1 MSGQPNGGGGSHF
14 YGFADD
20 PAQDRHIQNMIDH
33 ASDFLPLQGV
43 SQAASH
49 TLGASDLDGN
59 GGEHFDLY
67 GHLNTSIDDLDDF
80 DRRLLGRP
88 STSSYS
94 ATPAYNPPIPS
105 LPTGD
110 NLTFTQ
116 QPQILRDA
124 SHHFRQYATRG
135 QEQRPSQFVTNS
147 VNLDQLNHSPATL
160 PILERDGSR
169 RVSELQGRSQ
179 LVTPPL
185 YSAHPRQNS
194 PSNALFHSS
203 SPTVGNSSPSMRLG
217 LRRPE
222 SQATSRPSLPQPP
235 APTAGISMDLQHA
248 PTNLTPKVAGT
259 HLVDPR
265 AVLPAKCQAV
275 FPYNLF
281 NAVQSKCFPLVYG
294 SDDNVVVSAP
304 TGSGKTAILEM
315 AICKLISSPNG
326 ENFKI
331 VYQAPTKSLCSER
344 ARDWEKKFSHL
355 NLECLELTGDTSP
368 SQVRRVGTASIIVT
382 TPEKWDSITRKW
394 SDHHRLLDMVRL
406 VLIDEVH
413 IVKDVRGAT
422 LEAVVSRMKTSG
434 ANVRFIA
441 LSATVPN
448 LDDLAMWLGRNH
460 REQAQ
465 PAQRLGFGEEMR
477 PVKLKKH
484 VHGYDCPGNEH
495 MFDKT
500 LDSKLISLLSRYGER
515 KPVMVFCL
523 TRKSCEQTAK
533 KLAEWWTSHNNDN
546 RPWPCPKSRVPA
558 RNKDLQ
564 EIVSH
569 GVAFHHAGLDAA
581 DRATVERSYLHES
594 KLHLNLVEHLNSEI
608 GLGTI
613 KNLDTAKKWLS
624 GTFLFVRMRQAPQ
637 HYLSEMPETDKLNR
651 SKPEVLIQAW
661 CERDI
666 EQLQTFN
673 LITRTEPLS
682 CTQYGTAM
690 ARYMIPFDTMKELL
704 DIPIGS
710 NVEELLISLSKTA
723 TFRDLRFKSHER
735 SFLQRVNSEVMY
747 PIKGPISDT
756 WHKVYLLVQFSLA
769 TLEMPADESN
779 SIKRQTLVE
788 TNIIFDRLNR
798 LVRCVIDCKV
808 FDCDGMGAKAG
819 LELTRALAAK
829 SWDYQPTQLQQVPG
843 VGPVITRKLASHG
856 VKTVSDLAT
865 RSFVDIE
872 RFVGRNSP
880 YGKKLL
886 QSLEGFPR
894 LKMTTSI
901 IAQNVQTHSKPGEAP
916 VVMVKSIL
924 GFDNKQV
931 PTWNN
936 RIPIVTF
943 IAHTGGRLV
952 HFARGNLRHIGE
964 SENFALKFAAVIQSA
979 DETITCCFS
988 CEEIVGTEVT
998 EVISHNVPP
1007 QAFKGH
1013 PHGKSSAQ
1021 SNEELSEQSIG
1032 GIDEEGIADV
1042 DMLSAFV
1049 ATTSH
1054 DHEEPESQPRLAELD
1069 KELNKEFQDIEEI
1082 LKDESISQ
1090 EQETTM
1096 AVPVQMSNGKWK
1108 CNHHCAG
1115 GALTK
1120 AGKQCTHKCCH
1131 EGLDKPRPPNQ
1142 KKGSAKTKKQQVKEA
1157 SSTEGDVL
1165 TTRGQPSR
1173 AQSSDLDDAEVE
1185 ANSSSAN
1192 IGRKRSSVPSA
1203 SQKKAADD
1211 PRPMKKNRQL
1221 DASDDDIECIDLCSS
1236 DDGESLSP
1244 PKVHS
1249 NVSASSRAQKRLSD
1263 LHHRVQPQTIEPSRL
1278 TKPCKALGGPQGGQT
1293 INEDSCFDGD
1303 VFDDE
1308 SEDFPSLSDMID
1320 QAEDSQSRG
1329 TTQEALIR
1337 DETLGPDIFKAFQE
1351 NQGYVY
1357 GPSLSFTTAGELE
1370 KATRCVKPDE
1380 IDMSVISGEDAETS
1394 KMEDD
1399 MVDDLQEFDTS
1410 THRELHE
1417 KFLPDD
1423 DVSSGVGGIGG
1434 LADHV
1439 LFAPDPDNLGAEVE
1453 AQMSTNPS
1461 SVKLATPLP
1470 GEPAWVAEY
1479 DQELIAALRGAVDF
1493 VE

>member
-1 MSGQPNGGGGSHF
+1 MSGQPNGGDGSHF

-20 PAQDRHIQNMIDH
+20 PAQDHHIQNMIDH

-43 SQAASH
+43 SQAPSH

-59 GGEHFDLY
+59 DGEHFNIY

-80 DRRLLGRP
+80 
-88 STSSYS
+88 
-94 ATPAYNPPIPS
+94 
-105 LPTGD
+105 
-110 NLTFTQ
+110 
-116 QPQILRDA
+116 
-124 SHHFRQYATRG
+124 
-135 QEQRPSQFVTNS
+135 
-147 VNLDQLNHSPATL
+147 
-160 PILERDGSR
+160 
-169 RVSELQGRSQ
+169 
-179 LVTPPL
+179 
-185 YSAHPRQNS
+185 AHPRQNS
-194 PSNALFHSS
+194 PSSALFHSS
-203 SPTVGNSSPSMRLG
+203 SPTVENSSPSMRLS
-217 LRRPE
+217 LRRPK
-222 SQATSRPSLPQPP
+222 SQTASRPSLPQPP
-235 APTAGISMDLQHA
+235 APTAGISVDLQHA
-248 PTNLTPKVAGT
+248 PSNLTPKVAGT

-265 AVLPAKCQAV
+265 AALPTNCQAV

-355 NLECLELTGDTSP
+355 NLECVELTGDTSP
-368 SQVRRVGTASIIVT
+368 SQIRRVGTASIIVT

-413 IVKDVRGAT
+413 IVKDIRGAT

-448 LDDLAMWLGRNH
+448 LHDLAMWLGRTH
-460 REQAQ
+460 RDQAQ

-533 KLAEWWTSHNNDN
+533 KLAEWWASHNNDN
-546 RPWPCPKSRVPA
+546 RPWPGPKSRVPVM
-558 RNKDLQ
+558 NKYLQ

-581 DRATVERSYLHES
+581 DRASVERSYLHGELHVICCTSTLAVGVNLPCHTVVLKGTSVYVDNGLQECSDLEVMQMLGRAGRPQFDRSATAIIMTRSSNVQKYEKMISGQEILES
-594 KLHLNLVEHLNSEI
+594 KLHLNLIEHLNSEI

-624 GTFLFVRMRQAPQ
+624 GTFLFVRMRQAPH
-637 HYLSEMPETDKLNR
+637 HYLSDMPETDKQNR
-651 SKPEVLIQAW
+651 SKPEDLIQAW

-710 NVEELLISLSKTA
+710 NVEQLLISLSKTA

-735 SFLQRVNSEVMY
+735 GFLQKINSEVMY

-943 IAHTGGRLV
+943 IAYTGGRLV

-964 SENFALKFAAVIQSA
+964 SETFALKFAAVIQNA

-998 EVISHNVPP
+998 EVISHNLRPRAFEGLP
-1007 QAFKGH
+1007 QGI
-1013 PHGKSSAQ
+1013 SSAQ

-1032 GIDEEGIADV
+1032 EIDEEGIADV

-1049 ATTSH
+1049 VTNS
-1054 DHEEPESQPRLAELD
+1054 DGREKPESQPRLAELD
-1069 KELNKEFQDIEEI
+1069 EELNMEFQDIDEI
-1082 LKDESISQ
+1082 LKEESISQ
-1090 EQETTM
+1090 EQKIAM

-1142 KKGSAKTKKQQVKEA
+1142 KKGSAKNKKQQVKEA

-1165 TTRGQPSR
+1165 TTKGQPIG
-1173 AQSSDLDDAEVE
+1173 AQGSDLDDTEVE
-1185 ANSSSAN
+1185 TNSSSAN
-1192 IGRKRSSVPSA
+1192 IGRKRSSVPST

-1211 PRPMKKNRQL
+1211 PRPMKKNKQL

-1236 DDGESLSP
+1236 DGGESLSP
-1244 PKVHS
+1244 PKVQS
-1249 NVSASSRAQKRLSD
+1249 NVSASRRAQKRLSD
-1263 LHHRVQPQTIEPSRL
+1263 LHRRVQPQTVAPSRL
-1278 TKPCKALGGPQGGQT
+1278 TKPCKALREPQGEQT
-1293 INEDSCFDGD
+1293 IDEDSCFDSD

-1351 NQGYVY
+1351 NQGYGY
-1357 GPSLSFTTAGELE
+1357 GPSLSFTTVGELE

-1380 IDMSVISGEDAETS
+1380 VEMNVISGEDAGRS

-1399 MVDDLQEFDTS
+1399 MVDDLQEF
-1410 THRELHE
+1410 ELHE

-1423 DVSSGVGGIGG
+1423 DVSSGVDGIGG
-1434 LADHV
+1434 PADHHF
-1439 LFAPDPDNLGAEVE
+1439 FAPDPDDLGAEVE

-1479 DQELIAALRGAVDF
+1479 DLELIAALRGAVDF